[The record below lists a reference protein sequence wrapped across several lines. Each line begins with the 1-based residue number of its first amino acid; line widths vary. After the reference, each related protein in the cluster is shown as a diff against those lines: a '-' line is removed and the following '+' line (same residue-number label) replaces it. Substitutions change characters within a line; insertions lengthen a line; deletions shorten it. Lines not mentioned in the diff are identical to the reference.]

1 MISVHQIQENR
12 TSIDFEQSISSL
24 MSRKLRKFLIQFMLD
39 KILIHTKI
47 DKKKYLK
54 YACMESHSQV
64 KMLHILLFLMQHYY
78 ETQIVLQER

>member
-47 DKKKYLK
+47 DKKISKICM
-54 YACMESHSQV
+54 YAKPFTSENVTYSS
-64 KMLHILLFLMQHYY
+64 IFDAALL
-78 ETQIVLQER
+78 